1 MDMDTFAKLEERISK
16 AVSHIDALTG
26 KCTGLQQENDRLKK
40 ELQEEKTASANRE
53 AEWGRVSSSI
63 KEKIEVLL
71 GRITNYEKSGP
82 EF

>member
-16 AVSHIDALTG
+16 AVSHIDALTD
-26 KCTGLQQENDRLKK
+26 KCKALEQENNRLKK

-53 AEWGRVSSSI
+53 ADWSRVSASI
-63 KEKIEVLL
+63 KEKVEVLL